1 MSIDLSS
8 YNIEFDYTLIPMG
21 SRYWITNAKVGSRYL
36 SQYVTGTDTIKYIKI
51 TPMGENLIEG
61 YDSIELAGVKFL
73 IIISDSNHNQIKL
86 TKDEF
91 QSIMNRC
98 SVWVI
103 RNPFD
108 RFISGVIQKTK
119 QFFEELHHAY
129 HNPSTLDW
137 TKCELCPGIS
147 SHSSYPIDYTFL
159 FENYKLINTERV
171 SKNDIITIKWFSIW
185 KDFCYELFTDV
196 LKYNVVNRSFTG
208 DIHTQPYLYKS
219 HMLFNELNILHH
231 LEIIDIKDLDSRNDL
246 FELELGKAEFEKI
259 KLRLREWYSK
269 TPAKHKAKRSLL
281 GDNNRPD
288 YGIVTRTEK
297 EYVNFIR
304 ESNNMFKNIE
314 VKELTDYFKDSAMY
328 SMEMVTYLMLL
339 KNKLPQ

>member
-1 MSIDLSS
+1 MSIDLSG

-36 SQYVTGTDTIKYIKI
+36 SQYVSDIDTIKYIKI
-51 TPMGENLIEG
+51 TPTSENSLE
-61 YDSIELAGVKFL
+61 DKNNIELSGVKFL
-73 IIISDSNHNQIKL
+73 ATIKDSNHDEIKL
-86 TKDEF
+86 TKDELKF
-91 QSIMNRC
+91 IMNRC

-108 RFISGVIQKTK
+108 RFITGVIQKTK
-119 QFFEELHHAY
+119 QFFEELYYAY
-129 HNPSTLDW
+129 HNPTILDW
-137 TKCELCPGIS
+137 TTQAICPGIT
-147 SHSSYPIDYTFL
+147 SHSTYPIDYTFL
-159 FENYKLINTERV
+159 FENYKLINTERINE
-171 SKNDIITIKWFSIW
+171 NDTITIKWFSIW
-185 KDFCYELFTDV
+185 KDFCYELFTDI

-208 DIHTQPYLYKS
+208 DVHTQPYLYKL
-219 HMLFNELNILHH
+219 HMLFTEFNILSN
-231 LEIIDIKDLDSRNDL
+231 LEIIDINDLDSRNDL
-246 FELELGKAEFEKI
+246 FELELGKAEFEKT

-281 GDNNRPD
+281 GNDGIPD
-288 YGIVTRTEK
+288 YGVVTRTEE

-314 VKELTDYFKDSAMY
+314 LKELTDYFKDSAIY

-339 KNKLPQ
+339 KNKPPQ

>member
-1 MSIDLSS
+1 MTINLSG

-36 SQYVTGTDTIKYIKI
+36 SQYVTDTDTIKYIKI
-51 TPMGENLIEG
+51 TPIREDLMDDYDNIEG
-61 YDSIELAGVKFL
+61 IELAGVKFL
-73 IIISDSNHNQIKL
+73 TIISDSNHNEIKL
-86 TKDEF
+86 TKDELKT
-91 QSIMNRC
+91 IMNRC

-108 RFISGVIQKTK
+108 RFVTGTIQKLR
-119 QFFEELHHAY
+119 QFFDELYRAY
-129 HNPSTLDW
+129 NNPSTLDW
-137 TKCELCPGIS
+137 TKCELCPGII

-171 SKNDIITIKWFSIW
+171 NKNDTITIKWFSIW
-185 KDFCYELFTDV
+185 KDFCYELLTDV
-196 LKYNVVNRSFTG
+196 LKYNVINRSFTG
-208 DIHTQPYLYKS
+208 DVHTQPYLYKLY
-219 HMLFNELNILHH
+219 MLFNELNILYH

-246 FELELGKAEFEKI
+246 FELELGKAEFEKT

-269 TPAKHKAKRSLL
+269 TPAKRSLL
-281 GDNNRPD
+281 GD
-288 YGIVTRTEK
+288 GIVTRTEE
-297 EYVNFIR
+297 EYINFIR

-314 VKELTDYFKDSAMY
+314 LKELTDYFKDSAIY
-328 SMEMVTYLMLL
+328 SMEMVAYKMLL